1 MQFSNFTLKIG
12 MNKGC
17 PQGKQT
23 PLAVC
28 HVGNSTCYRT
38 GQRDPRQGSSSVE
51 TPCLRQGDSL
61 SDWICAANKKSNG
74 GTGTVQDL
82 FNGQRME
89 KREPIGRTKLPIP
102 VWAETPDIQEG
113 PCKGEGI
120 GVRGLLTYLRTGVWF
135 DATLLFSPC
144 IDFSGCYHG
153 SCVI

>member
-1 MQFSNFTLKIG
+1 MQFSNFTLKID

-38 GQRDPRQGSSSVE
+38 GQWDPRRGSSRVE

-61 SDWICAANKKSNG
+61 SDWICAANKKSNA

-89 KREPIGRTKLPIP
+89 KREPSWQNKTSHPSLGRDT
-102 VWAETPDIQEG
+102 
-113 PCKGEGI
+113 
-120 GVRGLLTYLRTGVWF
+120 RHTGG
-135 DATLLFSPC
+135 AL
-144 IDFSGCYHG
+144 
-153 SCVI
+153 